1 MANTMCKGN
10 PKWGQNAMMEN
21 KDLSAKVMEWWL
33 FKKMVVWIFFFVKK
47 KKNYSYFHGLLMEA
61 GVQMCHEL
69 Q

>member
-47 KKNYSYFHGLLMEA
+47 KKKLFLLSWFVD
-61 GVQMCHEL
+61 GGWGSDVP
-69 Q
+69 